1 MGVSMYPG
9 TIAFDRMTIS
19 FLEAEASTANDRVR
33 PRRPAL
39 EAAYGTAPVP
49 PLSASKEET
58 LIMHFDRT
66 LIPAAESLRFRIRL
80 RIEARINAREVRIA
94 PSRLVRKVVEISSS
108 SDLGRIFDTEIP
120 AALTRMSTFA

>member
-1 MGVSMYPG
+1 MGVSIYPG

-19 FLEAEASTANDRVR
+19 FIEADASTANDRVR

-58 LIMHFDRT
+58 LIMHFEGDLVPT
-66 LIPAAESLRFRIRL
+66 AGSLRFRIRL
-80 RIEARINAREVRIA
+80 RMEARINAREVSIA
-94 PSRLVRKVVEISSS
+94 PWRLVRRIVEISSS
-108 SDLGRIFDTEIP
+108 SDLGRMFDIEIP
-120 AALTRMSTFA
+120 AALTRISTFA